1 MKWEDVSLIVT
12 DKELTARLTINTG
25 TKNRIISAREGHLFF
40 HVKTYSKFTEKQH
53 YVFCN
58 QFENSIIKNNTYFY
72 YLNKMMEELNI
83 DKTNRNLGFDDFKT
97 MGIVLKIKNGLS
109 LFEIAE
115 ITGDN
120 YINLYKKFAEGDMND
135 MLNKTFK

>member
-1 MKWEDVSLIVT
+1 MIPIYQIRWVDERV
-12 DKELTARLTINTG
+12 
-25 TKNRIISAREGHLFF
+25 
-40 HVKTYSKFTEKQH
+40 
-53 YVFCN
+53 
-58 QFENSIIKNNTYFY
+58 YFY
-72 YLNKMMEELNI
+72 YLKKLMDVLKI

-120 YINLYKKFAEGDMND
+120 YINLYKKFAEGDLSD

>member
-1 MKWEDVSLIVT
+1 
-12 DKELTARLTINTG
+12 
-25 TKNRIISAREGHLFF
+25 
-40 HVKTYSKFTEKQH
+40 
-53 YVFCN
+53 
-58 QFENSIIKNNTYFY
+58 
-72 YLNKMMEELNI
+72 MEELKI

-120 YINLYKKFAEGDMND
+120 YINLYKKFAEGDLSD